1 MFKLNFQTV
10 AWFAVLIFAAGTAHA
25 DIASKAGSSSSR
37 TKAETLRVQNALRAK
52 SAAWMS
58 AEAYEPLMPQ
68 RKVDVGQ
75 NQCRYLGGPKSMIP
89 C

>member
-1 MFKLNFQTV
+1 MFKLNLQTV
-10 AWFAVLIFAAGTAHA
+10 AWFTVLIFAAGTAHA
-25 DIASKAGSSSSR
+25 DIASKTGSSSSR
-37 TKAETLRVQNALRAK
+37 TKAETVRVQSEPRAK

-58 AEAYEPLMPQ
+58 AEAYELPMPARQ
-68 RKVDVGQ
+68 IDVGQ